1 MHALLTL
8 ALFALLTPAPAVDG
22 LDPAALA
29 AWNTERIELT
39 RDGMYV
45 LGGWGA
51 ASVAAGAIGY
61 AIADDARWR
70 GFHLMTAGW
79 GLVDLGL
86 AGLSLYNNDPA
97 AAATLGPAESLAAQ
111 LGIERILLFNAGLD
125 VGYLTLGAWLWERG
139 LRKSDPRLEG
149 FGQAILIQGAFLLA
163 FDLGLYGLEAQH
175 GETLRLMLTPGGAGV
190 AGVF

>member
-1 MHALLTL
+1 MHALVPL
-8 ALFALLTPAPAVDG
+8 ALLALLTPAPAADG
-22 LDPAALA
+22 LDPAALP

-86 AGLSLYNNDPA
+86 AGISLYNNDPA

-163 FDLGLYGLEAQH
+163 FDLGLYWLEAQH
-175 GETLRLMLTPGGAGV
+175 GETLRLMLMPGGAGV
-190 AGVF
+190 SGVF